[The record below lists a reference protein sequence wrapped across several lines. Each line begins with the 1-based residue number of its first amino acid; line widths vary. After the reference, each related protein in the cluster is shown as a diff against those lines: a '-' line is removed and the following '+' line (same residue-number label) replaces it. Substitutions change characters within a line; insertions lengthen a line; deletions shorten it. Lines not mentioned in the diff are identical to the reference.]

1 MVGDESPLTVTF
13 GSFML
18 RRLTFEAI
26 IMSSRDEL
34 S

>member
-1 MVGDESPLTVTF
+1 MVGDESPWNVTF